1 MRVVGRL
8 IAYRLRAGW
17 RGWLALALLA
27 GLAGGAVL
35 TAAAGA
41 LRTDAAYPAFLRQ
54 SAASSVLTG
63 PDGTGLGSGFY
74 PAMGRLPGV
83 TAIAPVVG
91 IQALPVL
98 PGGRTPGDAV
108 VAAPLDGRY
117 LRQVD
122 RPRLLAGR
130 LPRPGA
136 AGEVAVSQITAGLLH
151 VRVGS
156 RLPMVAVPGS
166 GPRHERRLTERVV
179 GILVAR
185 GSVLPVTDL
194 DREPVIIGSTALWR
208 ELGRRYEGF
217 DGAYVRLAPGTT
229 VAGFSREV
237 SALAAQR
244 RYAATGGQM
253 FVSDESVQAATIER
267 EIRPQSLALAAFALV
282 LALTGFLVVGQ
293 VTARQVV
300 AGGTDDEILRAL
312 GMTRRQLAGAG
323 LGTVAVAGLAAAV
336 AAVVIA
342 VAASPMMPIGP
353 ARLADPSPGVQ
364 ADLAVLL
371 PGAAAIVVLLVAR
384 AAVTAWRAAAAGRI
398 GTAAAPALAR
408 GPAPAAWLAA
418 AGAPATVVTGV
429 RLALDPGRGGR
440 AVPVR
445 SALLGTVLSVTAVIA
460 ALTFGA
466 SLLRLVQTPR
476 LYGQTWDA
484 AIDVQFGNVE
494 PGQVR
499 AIAAQIPAIT
509 AWTFGMH
516 GTVSIGATVV
526 PAIGL
531 VPGRGAL
538 ISPTVLTGRPP
549 AAPDEIVL
557 GTTVLR
563 QAGLAVGQRVRVAA
577 AGRPATMRITG
588 SAVFPFFGQGSFTPT
603 DLGQGAIAP
612 AAVLAA
618 ESGSAGARAYNF
630 VLFRFAAGTSRA
642 ADLAALNRAAAPFCA
657 SVEQSTCVVAA
668 QRPNG
673 VTNYQ
678 RIDQTPD
685 VLAGLLAALGLAAG
699 AQFAVA
705 SARRRRRDFA
715 VLRTL
720 GMVRGQL
727 IAVTAAQMSTLA
739 GLALVVGLPAGLA
752 AGHWA
757 WALFA
762 AAVGVAP
769 DLAVPAAALALT
781 VPAVLL
787 AANAA
792 GYLAGRTAAR
802 TGPAALLRAE

>member
-8 IAYRLRAGW
+8 IVARLRAGW

-27 GLAGGAVL
+27 GVAGGAVL

-63 PDGTGLGSGFY
+63 PGGTGLGSGFY

-91 IQALPVL
+91 IQALPVG

-117 LRQVD
+117 LRQMD

-136 AGEVAVSQITAGLLH
+136 AAEVAVSQITAGLLH
-151 VRVGS
+151 LHVGS
-156 RLPMVAVPGS
+156 RVPMVAVPGTDV
-166 GPRHERRLTERVV
+166 RHERRFTERVV
-179 GILVAR
+179 GIMVIR

-208 ELGRRYEGF
+208 ELGQRYEAF

-282 LALTGFLVVGQ
+282 LALTGFLIVGQ
-293 VTARQVV
+293 VTARQAL
-300 AGGTDDEILRAL
+300 AGGADDETLRAL
-312 GMTRRQLAGAG
+312 GMTRRQLAGAS
-323 LGTVAVAGLAAAV
+323 LGTVAVAGLAAAGL
-336 AAVVIA
+336 AVGIA

-353 ARLADPSPGVQ
+353 ARLADPSPGPQ

-384 AAVTAWRAAAAGRI
+384 AAVTAWRETAAGRP
-398 GTAAAPALAR
+398 GPAPAPAR

-418 AGAPATVVTGV
+418 AGAPATAVTGV
-429 RLALDPGRGGR
+429 RLALDPGRGRR

-445 SALLGTVLSVTAVIA
+445 SALLGTALSVTAVVA

-476 LYGQTWDA
+476 LYGQSWDA

-499 AIAAQIPAIT
+499 AITARVPAIT
-509 AWTFGMH
+509 AWTYGMH
-516 GTVSIGATVV
+516 GTVSIGRTVV

-538 ISPTVLTGRPP
+538 ISPTVLTGRAP
-549 AAPDEIVL
+549 AARDEIVL

-563 QAGLAVGQRVRVAA
+563 QAGLRVGQHVRVAA
-577 AGRPATMRITG
+577 AGRPVTMRITG

-618 ESGSAGARAYNF
+618 ESGSAGASAYNF
-630 VLFRFAAGTSRA
+630 VLFRFAAGTSRT
-642 ADLAALNRAAAPFCA
+642 ADLAALRRAAAPYCA

-678 RIDQTPD
+678 LIDKTPD
-685 VLAGLLAALGLAAG
+685 VLAALLAALGLAAG

-705 SARRRRRDFA
+705 CARRRRRDFA

-727 IAVTAAQMSTLA
+727 IAVTAWQMSTLA
-739 GLALVVGLPAGLA
+739 GAALVIGLPAGLA

-769 DLAVPAAALALT
+769 GLAVPAAALALT
-781 VPAVLL
+781 IPAVLL

-792 GYLAGRTAAR
+792 GYLAGRTAAAA
-802 TGPAALLRAE
+802 GPAALFRTE